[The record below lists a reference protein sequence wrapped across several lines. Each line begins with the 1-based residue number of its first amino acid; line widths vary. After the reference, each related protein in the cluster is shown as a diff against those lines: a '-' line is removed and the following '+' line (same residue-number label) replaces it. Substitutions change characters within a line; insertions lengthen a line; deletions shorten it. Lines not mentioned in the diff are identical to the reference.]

1 VPFSAQDRLL
11 EDLWGNSTK
20 KYEVPRYQREYSWG
34 TDEVDNLWNDL
45 FSDDEFFLGSIVLKV
60 GSGQDRTEI
69 IDGQQRMLTMT
80 ILHAAIR
87 DTAHELGLETQADRI
102 QRSEIYR
109 SGAFGGGHYI
119 VNPAPSLKN
128 YLRKSVQQ
136 YPDPN
141 FNNPRSKEEKL
152 VRSNY
157 EFFKKKLKIAM
168 ERFSS
173 EDEIQTGLG
182 EIDTKLKNTMYI
194 RIEVHDGYDA
204 YRIFETMNA
213 RGVDLTVADLI
224 KNMIFRQIGVEQDG
238 TDVAK
243 EKWDRI
249 KENLGNTPFDLARF
263 VRYHWISSNST
274 VTKGKLYR
282 EIKEKTSDNGWAD
295 LLNSLE
301 SDSELLGQLTQGVFP
316 NPNNSSEIKE
326 INAGLKSISKLGSI
340 QCYVLLLSLFR
351 NREMLDISMNTIKDI
366 VQKLESFI
374 FSYHTVCRKPAN
386 TVEKYYSE
394 LAVGINQL
402 GLDEESRQRLRSR
415 IAELYT
421 KLGSLWPAEQ
431 EFIEKFCNIEYKNSS
446 VAKKKIRYILTKID
460 NHKHS
465 RQTHEISINESI
477 SIEHLLPQNPENWNL
492 AADDVSEYVH
502 LIGNLLLVG
511 TPLNSEASNLPLE
524 EKVGVLRGSRIQ
536 STVELIDEL
545 ETRDS
550 LYWNREDIEER
561 GRKLAELSYEEIW
574 N

>member
-1 VPFSAQDRLL
+1 MPFTAQNRLL

-60 GSGQDRTEI
+60 GSGRERTEI

-87 DTAHELGLETQADRI
+87 DTAHGLGMEVQADRI
-102 QRSEIYR
+102 HRSEIFR
-109 SGAFGGGHYI
+109 SGSFRGGHHI
-119 VNPAPSLKN
+119 VNPAPSLKS
-128 YLRKSVQQ
+128 YFRRSVQQ

-157 EFFKKKLKIAM
+157 EFFKKKLKIAL
-168 ERFSS
+168 ERYST
-173 EDEIQTGLG
+173 EEEIESGLD

-224 KNMIFRQIGVEQDG
+224 KNMIFRQIGVEEDG
-238 TDVAK
+238 TDIAK

-249 KENLGNTPFDLARF
+249 KENLESTPFDLARF

-282 EIKEKTSDNGWAD
+282 EIKENTSDNGWED
-295 LLNSLE
+295 LLESLE
-301 SDSELLGQLTQGVFP
+301 RDSELLGQLVQGNFP
-316 NPNNSSEIKE
+316 NPNNNSEIQR
-326 INAGLKSISKLGSI
+326 INIGLQSISKLGSI
-340 QCYVLLLSLFR
+340 QCYVMLLSLFR
-351 NREMLDISMNTIKDI
+351 NREMLDISTSQLLEI

-402 GLDEESRQRLRSR
+402 GVDEDSRQRLRSR
-415 IAELYT
+415 IAELHT
-421 KLGSLWPAEQ
+421 KLADLRPVRQ
-431 EFIEKFCNIEYKNSS
+431 EFIEKFSSIKYRNSS
-446 VAKKKIRYILTKID
+446 VARKKIRYILTKID
-460 NHKHS
+460 NHNHP
-465 RQTHEISINESI
+465 RQVHEVSINENI
-477 SIEHLLPQNPENWNL
+477 SIEHLLPQNPENWNQTSEE
-492 AADDVSEYVH
+492 VSEYVH
-502 LIGNLLLVG
+502 NIGNLLLVG
-511 TPLNSEASNLPLE
+511 IHINSEASNLPLE
-524 EKVGVLRGSRIQ
+524 EKVGILRESRIQ
-536 STVELIDEL
+536 STIEIIDEL
-545 ETRDS
+545 QARDTLS
-550 LYWNREDIEER
+550 WDREDIEDR
-561 GRKLAELSYEEIW
+561 GRSLAEVSYDDIW
-574 N
+574 T